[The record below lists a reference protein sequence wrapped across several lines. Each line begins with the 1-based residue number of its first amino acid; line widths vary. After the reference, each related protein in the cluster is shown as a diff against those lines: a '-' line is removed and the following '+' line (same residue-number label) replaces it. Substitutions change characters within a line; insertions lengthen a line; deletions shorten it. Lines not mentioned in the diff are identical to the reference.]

1 MKILV
6 YGVGGI
12 GGYIG
17 ALLKKT
23 KLDITFICR
32 GKRFDY
38 LKSHGLSLQSLLGDL
53 KFKNLDI
60 RKELKFGEKFDIII
74 NSVKL
79 YDFDNVLED
88 LIKNVSGDFIILPF
102 QNGVYAEEKIKK
114 DFGSFRTT
122 GAVAQISSYIDDNN
136 TVKHI
141 GKLATF
147 FVGPYTQINSSKLQ
161 EFCKSCQE
169 VGLDM
174 RFKENIKEKIWDK
187 FIFLSAYSGITTLT
201 RKSIGEI
208 FDDKKLREKFISA
221 MNETFNLSKYF
232 GVKFKNNPV
241 DLWLEKISN
250 MPYEMTSSMYLDY
263 KKKKN

>member
-1 MKILV
+1 M
-6 YGVGGI
+6 
-12 GGYIG
+12 
-17 ALLKKT
+17 
-23 KLDITFICR
+23 
-32 GKRFDY
+32 
-38 LKSHGLSLQSLLGDL
+38 SS
-53 KFKNLDI
+53 
-60 RKELKFGEKFDIII
+60 I

-79 YDFDNVLED
+79 YDFDDVLED

-102 QNGVYAEEKIKK
+102 QNGIYAEEKIKENLGISK
-114 DFGSFRTT
+114 TF
-122 GAVAQISSYIDDNN
+122 GAVAQISSYVDDKN

-147 FVGPYTQINSSKLQ
+147 FVGPYSQRKNKRLE
-161 EFCKSCQE
+161 EFCKYCQE
-169 VGLDM
+169 IGLDI

-201 RKSIGEI
+201 KKSIGEI
-208 FDDKKLREKFISA
+208 FDDKNLREKFIFA

-241 DLWLEKISN
+241 DFWIEKISN

-263 KKKKN
+263 KKNKKLELNWLSGSVVNFSKEKKINSPTHAEIVKNIVFK